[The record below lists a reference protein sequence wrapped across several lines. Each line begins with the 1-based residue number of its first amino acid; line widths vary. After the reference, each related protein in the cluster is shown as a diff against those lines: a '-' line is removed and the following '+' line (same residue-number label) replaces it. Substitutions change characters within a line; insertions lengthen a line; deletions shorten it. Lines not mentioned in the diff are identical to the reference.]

1 MLDENLAAWDIPVTD
16 EFLDGVRRGVRR
28 RRRLRGVAA
37 GGVLLAVAAIA
48 AVTIAATGSFGL
60 PDKDARL
67 AAPAPAGSTAATAAT
82 ANPTLDGFR
91 ITRLPAGAVR
101 VGQDSTDAAAVT
113 PEGLRYEGNGP
124 AAGRAWATVAVRR
137 FDRGVGVG
145 LFVSVLRPRPGT
157 NPTVNTEQV
166 AAWLVNWSSGGGAP
180 IRTFDVRSG
189 TARLYAHA
197 GSEVTSY
204 QVVITTPDHVVITIE
219 ANTRFTPAELEAVAR
234 GITG

>member
-48 AVTIAATGSFGL
+48 AVSIAVTGSFGL
-60 PDKDARL
+60 PERGARL
-67 AAPAPAGSTAATAAT
+67 AAPAPAASTAST

-113 PEGLRYEGNGP
+113 PQGLRYEGNGP
-124 AAGRAWATVAVRR
+124 AAGRPWATVAVRR

-166 AAWLVNWSSGGGAP
+166 AEWLVNWSSGGGAP

-189 TARLYAHA
+189 TARLYAQA